1 MIIKSHYYKC
11 PNCGFRT
18 EEDIRCC
25 SKCKGRMTKYETVRH
40 IPDPEPRVY
49 DNSCLPELAEL
60 LDIDHSELLEWNNND
75 PDGLDKR
82 IKEVIK

>member
-1 MIIKSHYYKC
+1 
-11 PNCGFRT
+11 
-18 EEDIRCC
+18 
-25 SKCKGRMTKYETVRH
+25 MTKYETVRH
-40 IPDPEPRVY
+40 IPDPEVRVY